1 MATGKGNSKIHVQG
15 GKREK
20 KVTNRQMPRFSSVE
34 STVQTNNKGKISEME
49 REKNCLIKRRQFKE
63 TNMNYR

>member
-20 KVTNRQMPRFSSVE
+20 KVTNRQLPRFSSVE
-34 STVQTNNKGKISEME
+34 LTVQTNNKGKISEILL
-49 REKNCLIKRRQFKE
+49 NQTQIDIKKE
-63 TNMNYR
+63 I